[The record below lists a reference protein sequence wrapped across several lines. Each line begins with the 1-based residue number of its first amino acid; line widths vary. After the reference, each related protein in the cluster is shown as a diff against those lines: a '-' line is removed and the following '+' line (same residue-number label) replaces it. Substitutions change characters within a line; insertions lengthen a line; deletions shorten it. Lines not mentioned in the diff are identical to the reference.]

1 MERNP
6 YRLEGP
12 LVVSFSGGS
21 TSAFMLSKII
31 EAWEGI
37 LPHNIVP
44 VFANTGIEHEKTY
57 DFINDYQIHM
67 GIKIRWVEY
76 VSKRNFK
83 EVDYLNS
90 SRNGKPFDDVIF
102 DRQYL
107 PNPVTRFCTSEMKIK
122 TMDRFVRTI
131 PGFEDN
137 YTECLGL
144 RFDEPA
150 RVSKSKSG
158 KYNRDIECPMYDAKH
173 TLKDVELYWSLSPF
187 RLNIPRL
194 FSNCVGCF
202 LKGAGKLDM
211 IARDNP
217 AHLEWF
223 AKREETSF
231 GVDANGKEKKGIFRS
246 DRPSYRNLI
255 RMAKEQP
262 LLIFPDDDT
271 MPCNCTD

>member
-31 EAWEGI
+31 EAWEGR
-37 LPHNIVP
+37 LPCNIIP

-57 DFINDYQIHM
+57 DFINDYQNHM
-67 GIKIRWVEY
+67 GVKIRWVEY
-76 VSKRNFK
+76 VSKRKFK
-83 EVDYLNS
+83 EVDYLS
-90 SRNGKPFDDVIF
+90 SNRSGKPFDDVIL

-173 TLKDVELYWSLSPF
+173 TLDDVEAHWNLSPF

-202 LKGAGKLDM
+202 LKGASKLDM
-211 IARDNP
+211 IARDDP
-217 AHLEWF
+217 SHLEWF

-231 GVDANGKEKKGIFRS
+231 GVDLNGKEKKGIFRS

-255 RMAKEQP
+255 RMAQEQP